1 MDGHGGGTGSSY
13 VAPGA
18 LRGYAATL
26 DAAGFQLHFH
36 AIGDRAIRES
46 LDAIAACRDANGHTD
61 TRPHIAHLQI
71 IQPVDVPRFG
81 RSGWPRRCRRSGRI
95 TSRKWTT

>member
-1 MDGHGGGTGSSY
+1 MWTATAAGPARATSLR
-13 VAPGA
+13 A

-81 RSGWPRRCRRSGRI
+81 LLRTRRCRRSGI
-95 TSRKWTT
+95 TSRKRTT